1 MSVFAANEIGRRNFA
16 PARGIFLI
24 KTVVVCPLTTSL
36 HPAWRSRLQVEVA
49 GKRAEVAAD
58 QIRSV
63 AKQRLGD
70 KLGSL
75 SKTEARA
82 LRDLLGEMYG

>member
-1 MSVFAANEIGRRNFA
+1 M
-16 PARGIFLI
+16 I

-36 HPAWRSRLQVEVA
+36 HPAWRSRLQVA